1 MKEIEFWFSIG
12 STYTYLSVTRLP
24 QVARETGVSFS
35 WQPFSVRS
43 IMREMDNVPF
53 PPSKQAKVDYMWRD
67 IERRAEFHGLPKP
80 KLPAPYPLQEFDR
93 ANHVGILL
101 NSQGKYLE
109 YFEETPTYGY
119 IKDGVDLITSVS
131 EMKILIEA
139 IKKKS

>member
-1 MKEIEFWFSIG
+1 MKEIRFWFSIG

-67 IERRAEFHGLPKP
+67 IERRAQSYGFAAKVHCA
-80 KLPAPYPLQEFDR
+80 LPA
-93 ANHVGILL
+93 AGIR
-101 NSQGKYLE
+101 SG
-109 YFEETPTYGY
+109 
-119 IKDGVDLITSVS
+119 
-131 EMKILIEA
+131 
-139 IKKKS
+139 